1 MNFYLE
7 KGGKVKVLHVFKGT
21 EKVKGASKLYDFLK
35 EREIFKGDTGE
46 VYSDLSPSGDNIVLL
61 GLGDKNKITS
71 NILREAFF
79 NLGKEL
85 MKFKVKD
92 IEVSIPVLENLP
104 YNNTLQAIIEGLMQS
119 EYNFEK
125 YLTEKKTIP
134 CIENVYLDISEDK
147 KDESLDIINETKNL
161 IKCVFSTRDIV
172 NEPAMNITPEVLAN
186 TAKNELEDLGV
197 KVEVYDKEKIEELGM
212 NAFLAVAKGSSQE
225 PRFIVMNYQGNPKCD
240 EKIALIGKG
249 LTYDS
254 GGYSIKSAKGM
265 STMFSD
271 MAGAASVIY
280 AIKAIAKAKIK
291 KNVVGIVA
299 ACENLISGSSYKPG
313 DIITSMS
320 GKTIEVLN
328 TDAEGR
334 LTLAD
339 ALWYATDKVKAD
351 AIVDVATL
359 TGACEVALGNIYTG
373 AITNDKSIMKEIEKA
388 AKIAGEPVWELPNDK
403 DYKEL
408 IKGTFADIKNSSQGG
423 AGAITAALFLEEFV
437 NETPWVHLDVAGT
450 AYISSKRSYLP
461 KGATGVPVKTLYY
474 FVKDL
479 V

>member
-1 MNFYLE
+1 MNFHLE
-7 KGGKVKVLHVFKGT
+7 KGGEVKVLNVFKGAK
-21 EKVKGASKLYDFLK
+21 KVEGASKLYDFLK
-35 EREIFKGDTGE
+35 EREIFQGNTGE
-46 VYSDLSPSGDNIVLL
+46 VYSNLSPSGDKVILL
-61 GLGDKNKITS
+61 GLGDKDKITA
-71 NILREAFF
+71 NTLRKAFY

-85 MKFKVKD
+85 MKFKVKN
-92 IEVSIPVLENLP
+92 IEVSVPGLKNLT
-104 YNNTLQAIIEGLMQS
+104 YNNTLQAITEGLLQS
-119 EYNFEK
+119 EYSFEK
-125 YLTEKKTIP
+125 YLTEKKTVP
-134 CIENVYLDISEDK
+134 CVENVYFDISKDK
-147 KDESLDIINETKNL
+147 KEEAFDIINETKNL
-161 IKCVFSTRDIV
+161 IECVFLTRDIV
-172 NEPAMNITPEVLAN
+172 NEPAMNITPEMLAS
-186 TAKNELEDLGV
+186 TAKSELEDLGV
-197 KVEVYDKEKIEELGM
+197 KVKVYNKEKIEQLGM
-212 NAFLAVAKGSSQE
+212 NAFLAVAKGSSKE
-225 PRFIVMNYQGNPKCD
+225 PKFIVMNYQGDPDCD
-240 EKIALIGKG
+240 EKIALVGKG

-254 GGYSIKSAKGM
+254 GGYSIKSARGM
-265 STMFSD
+265 ATMFSD
-271 MAGAASVIY
+271 MAGAASVIF
-280 AIKAIAKAKIK
+280 AVKAIAKAKIK

-351 AIVDVATL
+351 VIVDVATL

-373 AITNDKSIMKEIEKA
+373 AITNDNSLMKDIEKA

-403 DYKEL
+403 EYKEL
-408 IKGTFADIKNSSQGG
+408 IKGTFADIKNSGRGG
-423 AGAITAALFLEEFV
+423 AGAITAGLFLEEFV

-450 AYISSKRSYLP
+450 AYTSSKRSYLP

-474 FVKDL
+474 FVKDF